1 METAEKKVDAVVNK
15 ICLTASW
22 IAGGILLFLVLV
34 LLVDVLGRFVGYPV
48 LGSYEIVQYGF
59 ALVICFSVA
68 YAGVEGAHI
77 AIDLLFTIF
86 PKAIQHFLNAVS
98 ELLSLLILSLIVW
111 RLGSDA
117 LEAYVTG
124 ERSSTLNIPV
134 FFFGFALAVGF
145 ALLVLVILLR
155 LLKHIGVGKC
165 LP

>member
-1 METAEKKVDAVVNK
+1 METAETKVEAAVRR
-15 ICLTASW
+15 ICLTASH
-22 IAGGILLFLVLV
+22 IAGGILMFLVLV
-34 LLVDVLGRFVGYPV
+34 LLVDVFGRFVGYPV

-68 YAGVEGAHI
+68 YTGVEGAHI
-77 AIDLLFTIF
+77 AIDLLFNIF
-86 PKAIQHFLNAVS
+86 PKTIQHFLSAVS
-98 ELLSLLILSLIVW
+98 ELLSIIILSLIVW

-117 LEAYVTG
+117 LAAYAMG
-124 ERSSTLNIPV
+124 ERSSTLGIPV
-134 FFFGFALAVGF
+134 FFFGFALALGF